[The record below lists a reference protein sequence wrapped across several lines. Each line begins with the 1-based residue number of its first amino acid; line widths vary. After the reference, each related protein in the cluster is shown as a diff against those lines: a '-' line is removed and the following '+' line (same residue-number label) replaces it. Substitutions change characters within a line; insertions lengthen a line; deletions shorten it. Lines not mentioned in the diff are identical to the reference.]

1 MKYRKWICMLCAIF
15 LLSACATKEPVKEE
29 KKKVEE
35 SESIS
40 GKSIKIEDVIQK
52 KSTSADETKEM
63 QGNQFL
69 IISIIGIV
77 LLALVTI
84 LFLWRIKLKK

>member
-1 MKYRKWICMLCAIF
+1 MSIRKN
-15 LLSACATKEPVKEE
+15 TKRN
-29 KKKVEE
+29 
-35 SESIS
+35 I
-40 GKSIKIEDVIQK
+40 IKIEDVIQK

-77 LLALVTI
+77 LLALVI
-84 LFLWRIKLKK
+84 IPFFWRIKSKK